1 MKGRSAIVIFLGV
14 NDREDRFPN
23 RRTRDFAR
31 PAFFWTTND
40 RRSYS
45 IAESPKPSSI
55 RYYKDAMMLPPDKT
69 LADLLSHL
77 ELAALH
83 ESPHPGDDFFRGYSQ
98 SAGNGRIFGGLV
110 FAQAMR
116 AAQATVD
123 DRVAHSAH
131 AYFLRPGDPEIPI
144 DYAVDRIRDGRAF
157 TTRRVVAYQGAR
169 AIFNL
174 SMSFQVREDAPGRQI
189 DAEIPPAPIGE
200 EYEDGIL
207 RASAKMGG
215 KITKEQLGV
224 GPVQILVEG
233 GLSMNDGGGREPTLR
248 TWYKTRGALPDDP
261 SLHAAILA
269 FTSDQT
275 IVVPAQHPMEW
286 GIMDLD
292 TQSASLDHAIWF
304 HDDFRI
310 DEWIYAVQDSPVLKQ
325 SRALG
330 RMLFYSMDGRL
341 VASAVQEG
349 LMRRREGAG
358 TIIRGR

>member
-1 MKGRSAIVIFLGV
+1 MG
-14 NDREDRFPN
+14 
-23 RRTRDFAR
+23 
-31 PAFFWTTND
+31 
-40 RRSYS
+40 
-45 IAESPKPSSI
+45 
-55 RYYKDAMMLPPDKT
+55 AMMLPPDES
-69 LADLLSHL
+69 LADLLAHL
-77 ELAALH
+77 ELESLPG
-83 ESPHPGDDFFRGYSQ
+83 SPHPHDAQGDDFFRGHSQ
-98 SAGNGRIFGGLV
+98 RAGNRRVFGGLV

-123 DRVAHSAH
+123 DRAAHSAH
-131 AYFLRPGDPEIPI
+131 GYFLRPGDPAIPI
-144 DYAVDRIRDGRAF
+144 DYAVDRIRDGGTF
-157 TTRRVVAYQGAR
+157 TTRRVVAHQGER

-174 SMSFQVREDAPGRQI
+174 SMSFQVREDAPGHQV
-189 DAEIPPAPIGE
+189 DAEIPQTPAGE

-207 RASAKMGG
+207 RAAAKMGG
-215 KITKEQLGV
+215 AITKEQLGV

-248 TWYKTRGALPDDP
+248 TWYKSRGPVPDDP
-261 SLHAAILA
+261 GLHAAILA
-269 FTSDQT
+269 YTSDQT
-275 IVVPAQHPMEW
+275 IVVPAQHPMDW
-286 GIMDLD
+286 GIMDAG

-310 DEWIYAVQDSPVLKQ
+310 DEWLYAVQDSPVLKQ

-358 TIIRGR
+358 ITIRKR